1 MGRTRSTHAGH
12 KEPIKTSVAKL
23 DGVKP
28 RRIRERSCKNN
39 IEFDLKKMGFQSVG
53 WIYLVQEMCSGNAVI
68 KLQVP

>member
-39 IEFDLKKMGFQSVG
+39 IEFDLKKMGF
-53 WIYLVQEMCSGNAVI
+53 
-68 KLQVP
+68 